1 MRKKSLFFIF
11 INILVLSVTFGT
23 ICYGDTTSDKK
34 DINTAANAKNYEV
47 VIPQVLDLDSRTALT
62 RNEINMIDQKTF
74 DNLSKYK
81 KILKKE
87 INTTGLQYNE
97 KWVSKFQQIAEEI
110 KKKYSNTIII
120 LEGFRNTE
128 MRESENIA
136 LSKEHAAFAASVL
149 KDVYKI
155 NNTMAVIGKG
165 LEKNEN
171 FIYNC
176 VIISLIKD
184 IDPSQSIQ

>member
-1 MRKKSLFFIF
+1 MRKKLLFFINIF
-11 INILVLSVTFGT
+11 ILSVTFGT

-62 RNEINMIDQKTF
+62 RNEINMIDKKTF

-81 KILKKE
+81 KILTKE

-97 KWVSKFQQIAEEI
+97 KWVNKFQQIAKEI

-128 MRESENIA
+128 MKESENIA
-136 LSKEHAAFAASVL
+136 LSKEHAAFVASVL

-155 NNTMAVIGKG
+155 NNTMAVIGRG

>member
-1 MRKKSLFFIF
+1 MRKKLLSFAF
-11 INILVLSVTFGT
+11 INIFILSMTFGT
-23 ICYGDTTSDKK
+23 KCYGDTTSDKK

-47 VIPQVLDLDSRTALT
+47 VIPQVLELDSRTALT
-62 RNEINMIDQKTF
+62 RNEINVIDKKVF
-74 DNLSKYK
+74 ENLSRYK
-81 KILKKE
+81 KLLTKYFD
-87 INTTGLQYNE
+87 TTGLKYDE
-97 KWVSKFQQIAEEI
+97 KWTSKLQEIAKEI
-110 KKKYSNTIII
+110 KKQPNTIII

-128 MRESENIA
+128 LKESENIA
-136 LSKEHAAFAASVL
+136 LSREHASFFASVL
-149 KDVYKI
+149 KDVYGI